1 MSTIP
6 LRTHVRPAGEGVAV
20 IELTGDVTAAC
31 ETELMDAYREAGR
44 VEIRGVVLDFTR
56 LDYMNSSGIGL
67 LVTLLVRAKREG
79 KQVSAYGLS
88 DHYRQI
94 FELTRLDEVI
104 SVHDEEERAVAAAR
118 TRPGTPPAVLPG
130 QRAPGG

>member
-6 LRTHVRPAGEGVAV
+6 LRTHVRSADDGVAV
-20 IELTGDVTAAC
+20 IELSGDVTAAC
-31 ETELMDAYREAGR
+31 ESELMDAYREAGR
-44 VEIRGVVLDFTR
+44 AEIRGIVLDFTG

-67 LVTLLVRAKREG
+67 LVTLLVRARREG
-79 KQVSAYGLS
+79 RQISAYGLS

-104 SVHDEEERAVAAAR
+104 TVHDDEERALAAAR
-118 TRPGTPPAVLPG
+118 IE
-130 QRAPGG
+130 APVR

>member
-6 LRTHVRPAGEGVAV
+6 LRTHVRPADDGVAV
-20 IELTGDVTAAC
+20 IELSGDVTAAC
-31 ETELMDAYREAGR
+31 ESELMDAYREAGR
-44 VEIRGVVLDFTR
+44 AEIRGIVLDFTG

-79 KQVSAYGLS
+79 RQISAYGLS

-104 SVHDEEERAVAAAR
+104 SVHDDEEQAVTAA
-118 TRPGTPPAVLPG
+118 GTGTAV
-130 QRAPGG
+130 R

>member
-1 MSTIP
+1 MSTTP
-6 LRTHVRPAGEGVAV
+6 LQTQVRPADDGVAV

-44 VEIRGVVLDFTR
+44 SEIRGIVLDFTG

-79 KQVSAYGLS
+79 RQVSAYGLS
-88 DHYRQI
+88 DHYREI
-94 FELTRLDEVI
+94 FAITRLSEFIHVYDDEP
-104 SVHDEEERAVAAAR
+104 SAVGNVPA
-118 TRPGTPPAVLPG
+118 GT
-130 QRAPGG
+130 

>member
-6 LRTHVRPAGEGVAV
+6 LQARVRSEDGGIAV

-31 ETELMDAYREAGR
+31 ETELMDAYREAGQQQ
-44 VEIRGVVLDFTR
+44 IRGIVLDFSG

-79 KQVSAYGLS
+79 RQLSAFGLS

-104 SVHDEEERAVAAAR
+104 SVHADEEQAVAAAR
-118 TRPGTPPAVLPG
+118 RGAGPVSAHPRG
-130 QRAPGG
+130 

>member
-1 MSTIP
+1 MPTTP
-6 LRTHVRPAGEGVAV
+6 LQARVRSADGGVAV
-20 IELTGDVTAAC
+20 IGLTGDVTAAC

-44 VEIRGVVLDFTR
+44 AEVRGIVLDFTD

-79 KQVSAYGLS
+79 RQISAYGLS

-104 SVHDEEERAVAAAR
+104 SVHDNAEEAVAAAR
-118 TRPGTPPAVLPG
+118 TRPVSPTSVVPG
-130 QRAPGG
+130 QRTPGG

>member
-1 MSTIP
+1 MSTTP
-6 LRTHVRPAGEGVAV
+6 LQTRVRSDDGVAV
-20 IELTGDVTAAC
+20 IGLTGDVTAAC

-44 VEIRGVVLDFTR
+44 SEIRGIVLDFSG

-79 KQVSAYGLS
+79 RQLSAFGLS

-104 SVHDEEERAVAAAR
+104 SVHEDEQQAVTAA
-118 TRPGTPPAVLPG
+118 GTGATV
-130 QRAPGG
+130 R

>member
-1 MSTIP
+1 VSTTP
-6 LRTHVRPAGEGVAV
+6 LQTRVRSAGDGVAV

-31 ETELMDAYREAGR
+31 ENELMDAYREAGR
-44 VEIRGVVLDFTR
+44 AEIRGVVLDFTG

-79 KQVSAYGLS
+79 QQVSAYGLS

-104 SVHDEEERAVAAAR
+104 SVHADEDQAVAAAR
-118 TRPGTPPAVLPG
+118 MGAAV
-130 QRAPGG
+130 R

>member
-1 MSTIP
+1 VSTTP
-6 LRTHVRPAGEGVAV
+6 LQTRVRTADGGVAV

-44 VEIRGVVLDFTR
+44 SEIRGVVLDFTG

-79 KQVSAYGLS
+79 QQVSAFGLS

-104 SVHDEEERAVAAAR
+104 SVHDDEEQALAAAR
-118 TRPGTPPAVLPG
+118 IE
-130 QRAPGG
+130 APVR

>member
-1 MSTIP
+1 MPKLQT
-6 LRTHVRPAGEGVAV
+6 RVRSASEDVGV
-20 IELTGDVTAAC
+20 IELSGDVTAAC

-44 VEIRGVVLDFTR
+44 AKIGGIVLDFTG

-67 LVTLLVRAKREG
+67 LVTLLVRAKREDR
-79 KQVSAYGLS
+79 QVSAYGLS

-104 SVHDEEERAVAAAR
+104 SVHDGEAQAVTAAR
-118 TRPGTPPAVLPG
+118 TRPVSPPAVLPG
-130 QRAPGG
+130 QRAPGS

>member
-1 MSTIP
+1 VSTTP
-6 LRTHVRPAGEGVAV
+6 LQTRVRSADDGVAV

-44 VEIRGVVLDFTR
+44 AEIRGVVLDFTR

-67 LVTLLVRAKREG
+67 LVTLLVRARREG

-104 SVHDEEERAVAAAR
+104 SVHDEEEPAVAAAR
-118 TRPGTPPAVLPG
+118 IRPATPSTVLP
-130 QRAPGG
+130 